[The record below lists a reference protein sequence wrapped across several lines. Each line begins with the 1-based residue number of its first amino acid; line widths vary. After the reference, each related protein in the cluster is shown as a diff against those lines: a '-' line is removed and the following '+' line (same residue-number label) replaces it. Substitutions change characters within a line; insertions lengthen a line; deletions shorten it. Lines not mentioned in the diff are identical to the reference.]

1 MVPGRCQVDDAFRA
15 EMAAGYSF
23 DEPVVVLGAPMVGDE
38 VLADVRVA
46 LPLSRVNRHGLIA
59 GATGTGKTKTLQLLA
74 GQLSAAG
81 VPVFAVDVK
90 GDLSGVGAPGE
101 SNPKIAER
109 CASMNW
115 TFTPAAYPLE
125 LMSLSGSV
133 GAHVRAS
140 VSSFGPLL
148 LGKVLDLNE
157 TQTSILSLVFR
168 YCDDEDLPLLDL
180 ADLRTTLK
188 FLGSDEGKPILADL
202 GGISSA
208 SLGVILRAIVT
219 LEQEGADV
227 FFGEPEFDVED
238 MLRVAPDGRGVVT
251 LLEVADVMD
260 RPRLYSTFVLWMLAQ
275 LYEQLPEVGDL
286 PKPKLAFFFD
296 EAHLL
301 FDDASEAL
309 MDQIERTARLIR
321 SKGVGVYFV
330 TQAPTDV
337 PSSVLSQL
345 GNRVQHALRAFT
357 PEDADNLRKAARTF
371 PMTDHYDVERT
382 LTSLGIGEAFVT
394 VLNAK
399 GVPTPLA
406 ATRLVPPDSRMAPLT
421 EAEIAAAVAGSPL
434 AARYGNAIDRESAH
448 EIITARLTN
457 AKAAAATAAAQAQLR
472 DQVAPTTADGLETMT
487 PAQQRREIERRAREL
502 EAARKAAERERKA
515 REREA
520 AAIERERQRTM
531 RATVNTVGKV
541 VGSRATQSLIR
552 GVFDTIFGG
561 GKR

>member
-1 MVPGRCQVDDAFRA
+1 MNDAFRTD
-15 EMAAGYSF
+15 MAAGYAF
-23 DEPVVVLGAPMVGDE
+23 DEPSLVLGSPILGDE
-38 VLADVRVA
+38 VLPSVRVL

-74 GQLSAAG
+74 EQLSAVG

-90 GDLSGVGAPGE
+90 GDLSGVGAPGDAT
-101 SNPKIAER
+101 NKRILDRA
-109 CASMNW
+109 ASLEW
-115 TFTPAAYPLE
+115 TFRPTDHPLE
-125 LMSLSGSV
+125 ILSLSGKV

-140 VSSFGPLL
+140 ISSFGPLL
-148 LGKVLDLNE
+148 LGKVLDLND
-157 TQTSILSLVFR
+157 TQTSILALVFR
-168 YCDDEDLPLLDL
+168 YCDDENLPLLDL

-188 FLGSDEGKPILADL
+188 FLASDEGKPVLEDL
-202 GGISSA
+202 GGISPA
-208 SLGVILRAIVT
+208 SLGVILRSIVT

-227 FFGEPEFDVED
+227 FFGEPEFDVDD
-238 MLRVAPDGRGVVT
+238 MLRTTPDGQGVIT

-275 LYEQLPEVGDL
+275 LYESLPEVGDL

-345 GNRVQHALRAFT
+345 GNRIQHALRAFT
-357 PEDADNLRKAARTF
+357 PEDADALRKAARTF

-382 LTSLGIGEAFVT
+382 ITSLGIGEALVT
-394 VLNAK
+394 VLGPK

-421 EAEIAAAVAGSPL
+421 EAELAGRVASSVL
-434 AARYGNAIDRESAH
+434 ATRYGQAIDRESAH
-448 EIITARLTN
+448 EIISARL
-457 AKAAAATAAAQAQLR
+457 AGAHAAAAAAADAELR
-472 DQVAPTTADGLETMT
+472 GAGQPTTADDTGLMT
-487 PAQQRREIERRAREL
+487 PAQQRREIQRRAREI
-502 EAARKAAERERKA
+502 EAARRAAERERKA

-520 AAIERERQRTM
+520 KAAERQRQRTLETAV
-531 RATVNTVGKV
+531 RTAGRVAT
-541 VGSRATQSLIR
+541 SRAGQSLIR

-561 GKR
+561 KRR

>member
-1 MVPGRCQVDDAFRA
+1 MVDDAFRT
-15 EMAAGYSF
+15 EMAAGYMF
-23 DEPVVVLGAPMVGDE
+23 DEPVVVFGSPIQGDE
-38 VLADVRVA
+38 VLSDVRVQV
-46 LPLSRVNRHGLIA
+46 PLSRINRHGLIA

-74 GQLSAAG
+74 GQLSAHG

-90 GDLSGVGAPGE
+90 GDLSGVGAPGDPANPAVVSRVE
-101 SNPKIAER
+101 SMKLTYVPQGHPIEI
-109 CASMNW
+109 
-115 TFTPAAYPLE
+115 L
-125 LMSLSGSV
+125 SLSGTQ

-148 LGKVLDLNE
+148 LGKVLDLND

-188 FLGSDEGKPILADL
+188 FLGSDEGKPVLEDL
-202 GGISSA
+202 GGIAPA

-219 LEQEGADV
+219 LEQEGAGD
-227 FFGEPEFDVED
+227 FFGEPEFD
-238 MLRVAPDGRGVVT
+238 PDDLVRTTADGKGIIT

-275 LYEQLPEVGDL
+275 LYETLPEAGDL

-301 FDDASEAL
+301 FADASKPL
-309 MDQIERTARLIR
+309 MEQIERTARLIR

-357 PEDADNLRKAARTF
+357 PDDADALRKTARTF
-371 PMTDHYDVERT
+371 PVTTHYDVERT
-382 LTSLGIGEAFVT
+382 ITSLGIGEALVT
-394 VLNAK
+394 VLSPK
-399 GVPTPLA
+399 GIPTPLA

-421 EAEIAAAVAGSPL
+421 AEEL
-434 AARYGNAIDRESAH
+434 AANVAASTLAGRYNEAVDPESAH
-448 EIITARLTN
+448 EIITARLAN
-457 AKAAAATAAAQAQLR
+457 AKAAAASTAAEATMR
-472 DQVAPTTADGLETMT
+472 DRVSPTTADGLETMT
-487 PAQQRREIERRAREL
+487 PAQQRREIEKRAKEL
-502 EAARKAAERERKA
+502 AAAQRAAERERKA
-515 REREA
+515 QVKAAQEA
-520 AAIERERQRTM
+520 EKQRQRMLETSI
-531 RATVNTVGKV
+531 RTAGRVATSKAG
-541 VGSRATQSLIR
+541 QSILR
-552 GVFDTIFGG
+552 GVFDVFFGG
-561 GKR
+561 GKSR

>member
-1 MVPGRCQVDDAFRA
+1 MDDAFRTA
-15 EMAAGYSF
+15 MAAGYAF
-23 DEPVVVLGAPMVGDE
+23 DEPVIVFGSPIIGDE
-38 VLADVRVA
+38 VLPEVRVQV
-46 LPLSRVNRHGLIA
+46 PLSRINRHGLIA
-59 GATGTGKTKTLQLLA
+59 GATGTGKTKTLQILA
-74 GQLSAAG
+74 GQLSDAG

-90 GDLSGVGAPGE
+90 GDLSGVGAPGDGT
-101 SNPKIAER
+101 NPRIAER
-109 CASMNW
+109 AASLNF
-115 TFTPAAYPLE
+115 TFQAAGHPIEIL
-125 LMSLSGSV
+125 SLSGKV

-157 TQTSILSLVFR
+157 TQTSILSMVFR
-168 YCDDEDLPLLDL
+168 YCDDQDLPLLDL

-188 FLGSDEGKPILADL
+188 FLGSDDGKAVLEDL

-208 SLGVILRAIVT
+208 SLGVMLRSIVT
-219 LEQEGADV
+219 LEQEGAGD
-227 FFGEPEFDVED
+227 FFGEPEFDVD
-238 MLRVAPDGRGVVT
+238 DLLRTGLDGRGVIT

-275 LYEQLPEVGDL
+275 LYEGLPEVGDQ

-337 PSSVLSQL
+337 PSPVLSQL

-357 PEDADNLRKAARTF
+357 PDDADALRKTARTF

-382 LTSLGIGEAFVT
+382 ITSLGIGEALVT
-394 VLNAK
+394 VLSPK

-406 ATRLVPPDSRMAPLT
+406 ATRLLPPDSRMAPLT
-421 EAEIAAAVAGSPL
+421 EAEIASVVAASPL
-434 AARYGNAIDRESAH
+434 AARYGQAVDRESAH
-448 EIITARLTN
+448 EIITARLAT
-457 AKAAAATAAAQAQLR
+457 ARAAAATATAAGLPATG
-472 DQVAPTTADGLETMT
+472 DSLETMT
-487 PAQQRREIERRAREL
+487 PAQQRRAIEKRAREL
-502 EAARKAAERERKA
+502 EAARRAAERERKA
-515 REREA
+515 QERATKA
-520 AAIERERQRTM
+520 AERQQQKTMETAIRTAG
-531 RATVNTVGKV
+531 RVAT
-541 VGSRATQSLIR
+541 SRAGQSLIR
-552 GVFDTIFGG
+552 GVFDTIFGA